1 MVWPFVPG
9 TWQVIPVRARSLME
23 EKADAKTSL
32 REAAMRALENA
43 YAPYSNFR
51 VGAALQTRDG
61 TVITGCNMENS
72 AYGLAICAETLAVA
86 SAVSQGLTEFD
97 EIAIATDD
105 SEPTPPCGACRQV
118 LNEFAPSIKISSYTR
133 DGKEASW
140 TLDELLPHAF
150 VLHQSRGRT

>member
-1 MVWPFVPG
+1 
-9 TWQVIPVRARSLME
+9 
-23 EKADAKTSL
+23 
-32 REAAMRALENA
+32 MRALDNA

-51 VGAALQTRDG
+51 VGAALQTTEG
-61 TVITGCNMENS
+61 TVVTGCNMENS

-86 SAVSQGLTEFD
+86 SAVSQGLTQFE

-118 LNEFAPSIKISSYTR
+118 LNEFAPNIRISSYTR

>member
-1 MVWPFVPG
+1 MH
-9 TWQVIPVRARSLME
+9 
-23 EKADAKTSL
+23 AKPKTNASL
-32 REAAMRALENA
+32 REEAIRALENA

-51 VGAALQTRDG
+51 VGAALRAADG
-61 TVITGCNMENS
+61 TVVVGCNMENS

-86 SAVSQGLTEFD
+86 SAVSQGLTEFE

-118 LNEFAPSIKISSYTR
+118 LNEFAPRIKVSSYTR

>member
-1 MVWPFVPG
+1 MKEG
-9 TWQVIPVRARSLME
+9 SERS
-23 EKADAKTSL
+23 ASL
-32 REAAMRALENA
+32 KEAALRALDNA

-51 VGAALQTRDG
+51 VGAALLTKDG
-61 TVITGCNMENS
+61 QVITGCNMENS

-97 EIAIATDD
+97 EMAIATED

-118 LNEFAPSIKISSYTR
+118 LNEFAPKIKISSYTR
-133 DGKEASW
+133 DGQEATW

-150 VLHQSRGRT
+150 VLHQSRGRIL

>member
-1 MVWPFVPG
+1 MAKKSE
-9 TWQVIPVRARSLME
+9 T
-23 EKADAKTSL
+23 KASL

-51 VGAALQTRDG
+51 VGAALRTRDG
-61 TVITGCNMENS
+61 SLITGCNMENS

-118 LNEFAPSIKISSYTR
+118 LSEFAPGIKVSSYTR
-133 DGKEASW
+133 EGKEASW

-150 VLHQSRGRT
+150 VLNQSRGRK

>member
-1 MVWPFVPG
+1 
-9 TWQVIPVRARSLME
+9 
-23 EKADAKTSL
+23 
-32 REAAMRALENA
+32 MRALDNA
-43 YAPYSNFR
+43 HAPYSNFR
-51 VGAALQTRDG
+51 VGAALLTRDG
-61 TVITGCNMENS
+61 RLITGCNVENS

-97 EIAIATDD
+97 EIAIASED

-118 LNEFAPSIKISSYTR
+118 LNEFAPNIRISSYTR

-150 VLHQSRGRT
+150 VLNQSRGRM

>member
-1 MVWPFVPG
+1 M
-9 TWQVIPVRARSLME
+9 ARDS
-23 EKADAKTSL
+23 KQDDSL
-32 REAAMRALENA
+32 REAALRALDNA

-51 VGAALQTRDG
+51 VGAALRTRSG
-61 TVITGCNMENS
+61 EVVTGCNMENS

-118 LNEFAPSIKISSYTR
+118 LNEFAPDITISSYTR
-133 DGKEASW
+133 EGREAKW
-140 TLDELLPHAF
+140 TLRELLPHAF
-150 VLHQSRGRT
+150 VLNPSRGRV

>member
-1 MVWPFVPG
+1 MKRDSK
-9 TWQVIPVRARSLME
+9 Q
-23 EKADAKTSL
+23 DDSL
-32 REAAMRALENA
+32 REAALRALDNA

-51 VGAALQTRDG
+51 VGAALRTRSG
-61 TVITGCNMENS
+61 EVVIGCNMENS

-118 LNEFAPSIKISSYTR
+118 LNEFAPDITISSYTR
-133 DGKEASW
+133 EGREATW
-140 TLDELLPHAF
+140 TLRELLPHAF
-150 VLHQSRGRT
+150 VLNPSRGRV

>member
-1 MVWPFVPG
+1 MTPKPE
-9 TWQVIPVRARSLME
+9 T
-23 EKADAKTSL
+23 KASL
-32 REAAMRALENA
+32 REAAMRALDNA

-51 VGAALQTRDG
+51 VGAALRTKGGQ
-61 TVITGCNMENS
+61 VITGCNMENS

-118 LNEFAPSIKISSYTR
+118 LNEFAPNIRVTSYTR
-133 DGKEASW
+133 DGQEATW

-150 VLHQSRGRT
+150 VLHQLRGRM

>member
-1 MVWPFVPG
+1 MKRDSK
-9 TWQVIPVRARSLME
+9 Q
-23 EKADAKTSL
+23 DNSL
-32 REAAMRALENA
+32 REAALRALDNA

-51 VGAALQTRDG
+51 VGAALRTRSGDV
-61 TVITGCNMENS
+61 VIGCNMENS

-118 LNEFAPSIKISSYTR
+118 LNEFAPNITISSYTR
-133 DGKEASW
+133 EGREATW
-140 TLDELLPHAF
+140 TLRELLPHAF
-150 VLHQSRGRT
+150 VLNPSRGRV